1 METNSVRGRWLRS
14 PWIRWLPVMLWC
26 ALIFYATS
34 SPAYTGEHTGQVVD
48 EALPAVNHATTALV
62 NVLVRKTTHVLAFGL
77 LAGLTWWAMLPGRT
91 VAAAATGHGGAAH
104 GGTAVRRAAWAWG
117 FATLYAASDEF
128 HQLFAPGRTGEL
140 RDVLLDS
147 VAALFV
153 VTLLTVAARRR
164 AQKS

>member
-1 METNSVRGRWLRS
+1 MGTNSVRGRWLRS
-14 PWIRWLPVMLWC
+14 PWIRWLPVILWC
-26 ALIFYATS
+26 AVIFYATS
-34 SPAYTGEHTGQVVD
+34 SPAYTGQHTGQVVG
-48 EALPAVNHATTALV
+48 EVLPAASHTTVALL
-62 NVLVRKTTHVLAFGL
+62 NVVIRKTTHVMAFGL
-77 LAGLTWWAMLPGRT
+77 LAGLTWWAM
-91 VAAAATGHGGAAH
+91 GAGH

-128 HQLFAPGRTGEL
+128 HQLFAPGRTAEL

-153 VTLLTVAARRR
+153 VTLLTVAARWR